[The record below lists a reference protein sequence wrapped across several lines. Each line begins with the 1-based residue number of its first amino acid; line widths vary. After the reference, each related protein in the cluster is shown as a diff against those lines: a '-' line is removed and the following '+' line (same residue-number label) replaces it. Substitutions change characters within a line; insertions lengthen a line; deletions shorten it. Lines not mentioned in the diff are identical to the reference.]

1 MSDMKK
7 LDKIEAAIKFA
18 RENAIVLGFL
28 GTAIPFVFGLGYTAI
43 TELNKAKNALSQFTD
58 IVEQFG
64 EVKGKVA
71 TLERENNNLRE
82 RLQTQ
87 SDQIG
92 KAQDRLTDAVLDSK
106 QAKAKADAV
115 ERMTTQELKIL
126 GEAMKS
132 ELNAIKRATSNR
144 LGN

>member
-1 MSDMKK
+1 MSDSNK

-43 TELNKAKNALSQFTD
+43 TELNKAKDALSQFTD

-71 TLERENNNLRE
+71 TLERENNTLRE

-87 SDQIG
+87 SEQIG

>member
-1 MSDMKK
+1 MSDSNK
-7 LDKIEAAIKFA
+7 LDKIEATIKFA

-43 TELNKAKNALSQFTD
+43 TELNKAKDALSQFTD

-71 TLERENNNLRE
+71 TLERENNTLRE

-87 SDQIG
+87 SEQIG

>member
-43 TELNKAKNALSQFTD
+43 TELNKAKDALSQFTE

-106 QAKAKADAV
+106 QAKAKSEAV

>member
-1 MSDMKK
+1 MSDLQK

-43 TELNKAKNALSQFTD
+43 TELNKAKDALSQFTE

-106 QAKAKADAV
+106 QAKAKSEAV

>member
-1 MSDMKK
+1 
-7 LDKIEAAIKFA
+7 
-18 RENAIVLGFL
+18 
-28 GTAIPFVFGLGYTAI
+28 
-43 TELNKAKNALSQFTD
+43 
-58 IVEQFG
+58 
-64 EVKGKVA
+64 
-71 TLERENNNLRE
+71 LRE
-82 RLQTQ
+82 RLQAQ
-87 SDQIG
+87 GDQIG

-106 QAKAKADAV
+106 QAKAKADSV

>member
-43 TELNKAKNALSQFTD
+43 TELNKAKDALSQFTD

-64 EVKGKVA
+64 EHKSKVA
-71 TLERENNNLRE
+71 ALERENNTLRE

-87 SDQIG
+87 SEQIG

>member
-1 MSDMKK
+1 MSDSNK

-43 TELNKAKNALSQFTD
+43 TELNKAKDALSQFTD

-106 QAKAKADAV
+106 QAKAKADSV

>member
-1 MSDMKK
+1 MSDSDK
-7 LDKIEAAIKFA
+7 LDKIESAIKFA

-28 GTAIPFVFGLGYTAI
+28 GTAVPFIFGLGYTAI
-43 TELNKAKNALSQFTD
+43 TEINKAKDALSQFTE

-71 TLERENNNLRE
+71 TLERDNQTLRE
-82 RLQTQ
+82 RLQAQ
-87 SDQIG
+87 GDQIG

>member
-43 TELNKAKNALSQFTD
+43 TELNKAKDALSQFTD

>member
-43 TELNKAKNALSQFTD
+43 TELNKAKDALSQFTD

-64 EVKGKVA
+64 EHKSKVA
-71 TLERENNNLRE
+71 ALERENNTLRE

-87 SDQIG
+87 SEQIG

-106 QAKAKADAV
+106 QAKAKADSV

>member
-43 TELNKAKNALSQFTD
+43 TEINKAKNALSQFTE

-106 QAKAKADAV
+106 QAKAKSEAV

>member
-43 TELNKAKNALSQFTD
+43 TELNKAKDALSQFTD

-64 EVKGKVA
+64 EHKSKVA
-71 TLERENNNLRE
+71 TLERENNTLRE

-87 SDQIG
+87 SEQIG